1 MGYVAANNA
10 ASVLAASITN
20 GATTLSIQTTDIP
33 KFPTI
38 NHGGAGEDYTYLTL
52 QDSSNNVE
60 IVKVTRHDTASASF
74 TVVRGQDGT
83 TARSWSLGDLVALR
97 LNAGVVTDAFARTYA
112 AQASEAAAA
121 AYAAAAA
128 ASFDSFDDRFLG
140 TKASEPTTDNDGNPL
155 VEGALYFATHTTPK
169 AMRFYDGASWQTI
182 RVGITQSEADVRYLM
197 LNAKAADS
205 ELLDG
210 FNSTAFL
217 RAVNGVGPDANGN
230 VAVNVDLSSRVTKT
244 GDTMT
249 GALTL
254 PGMTVSST
262 APTVDLADTS
272 TGRTRKLHHNDDLM
286 GFLKTDGNWDLYANN
301 AGQVWSANYGWLHD
315 YFFSAVSNCA
325 RQHSASSAFQGAPN
339 CNTTDN
345 CYNCGDFAAGAS
357 YPLMTT
363 LFDSGATIRIGNY
376 ASRYNCNCDCNCC

>member
-230 VAVNVDLSSRVTKT
+230 VAVNVDLSSRVAKT

-249 GALTL
+249 GNLTIQN
-254 PGMTVSST
+254 T
-262 APTVDLADTS
+262 APTINLQDTD
-272 TGRTRKLHHNDDLM
+272 GGYTRNLHVNGGLM
-286 GFLKTDGNWDLYANN
+286 GFLKSDGNWDMYANN
-301 AGQVWSANYGWLHD
+301 SGQVWTANYGWLHD
-315 YFFSAVSNCA
+315 YFFSAVNNCA
-325 RQHSASSAFQGAPN
+325 LPVN
-339 CNTTDN
+339 CNGSTGN
-345 CYNCGDFAAGAS
+345 CYGGPGNCNSHIQNCGALRREVPVLEDGGS
-357 YPLMTT
+357 SINLRMY
-363 LFDSGATIRIGNY
+363 RY
-376 ASRYNCNCDCNCC
+376 EYNCNCNCACNC